1 MMRRLSLVAF
11 WRRAGYEAREAA
23 RQPILWLEGDLT
35 GAGQLQVHA
44 ALAEWHRQA
53 ARNTG
58 AAFCCGGDGL
68 GWLLA
73 SCALESTSPGAP
85 PRPRDPSPPGV
96 AWCGPTLGMTTSA
109 LNIQSR
115 QGMVNGILQGREPD
129 PPHLQHALA
138 AATANDRQV
147 MLDSARAPT
156 WSPEF
161 FPDRHGPGPRTDGWV
176 RWVWLVVALIWLA
189 SNLVRFMAGQ

>member
-1 MMRRLSLVAF
+1 
-11 WRRAGYEAREAA
+11 
-23 RQPILWLEGDLT
+23 
-35 GAGQLQVHA
+35 
-44 ALAEWHRQA
+44 
-53 ARNTG
+53 
-58 AAFCCGGDGL
+58 
-68 GWLLA
+68 
-73 SCALESTSPGAP
+73 
-85 PRPRDPSPPGV
+85 
-96 AWCGPTLGMTTSA
+96 
-109 LNIQSR
+109 
-115 QGMVNGILQGREPD
+115 MVNGILQGREPD
-129 PPHLQHALA
+129 PPHLQHTLA

>member
-1 MMRRLSLVAF
+1 MMRRSSLVAF
-11 WRRAGYEAREAA
+11 WRRAGYEAVEAA
-23 RQPILWLEGDLT
+23 RQPILWLEGDLI

-44 ALAEWHRQA
+44 ALEEWHRQA

-58 AAFCCGGDGL
+58 AVFCCRGDGL

-85 PRPRDPSPPGV
+85 PRPRAPSPPGV
-96 AWCGPTLGMTTSA
+96 AWCGPTLGMATSA

-115 QGMVNGILQGREPD
+115 RGMVNGILQGRKPN
-129 PPHLQHALA
+129 PPYLQHSLV

-147 MLDSARAPT
+147 MMDSARAPT
-156 WSPEF
+156 WSPDV
-161 FPDRHGPGPRTDGWV
+161 FPERHGPAPRTNGWV